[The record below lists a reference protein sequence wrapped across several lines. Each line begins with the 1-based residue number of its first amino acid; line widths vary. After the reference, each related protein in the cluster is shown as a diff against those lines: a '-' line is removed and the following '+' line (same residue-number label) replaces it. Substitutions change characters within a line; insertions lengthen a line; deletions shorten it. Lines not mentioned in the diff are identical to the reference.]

1 MDRHPTI
8 QTTTYEQPS
17 RLEAIMDNPDATY
30 IYLFCCLNF
39 IFVLIFALALGKA
52 AKNGDRMIKQA
63 MKELPKQF
71 NHETEEKDEEVII
84 I

>member
-1 MDRHPTI
+1 MTI
-8 QTTTYEQPS
+8 RYERPS
-17 RLEAIMDNPDATY
+17 RIEVLMNSPDATY
-30 IYLFCCLNF
+30 LYLFCCLNF